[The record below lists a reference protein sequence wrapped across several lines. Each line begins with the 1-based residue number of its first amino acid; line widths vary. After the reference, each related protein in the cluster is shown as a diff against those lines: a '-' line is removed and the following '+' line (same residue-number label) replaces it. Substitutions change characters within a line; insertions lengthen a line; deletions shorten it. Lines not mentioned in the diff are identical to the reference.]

1 VCSRAFAGTAFAQTT
16 GTANPSPLGTPAAK
30 PAAVATTPPAAS
42 TSADYRLAAGDTL
55 RIEVYKDDPL
65 SQSLQIRPDGKST
78 LPLVADLLA
87 AGRRSM
93 ELRDSMSTA
102 LKDYTTNSVV
112 TMITRR
118 PMLPESAQAPALV
131 KRDPQ
136 SGASQRIV
144 AIGGGTGLPNLLRGL
159 RPLVFPEGL
168 CTDATRDRLVAV
180 VATSDDGG
188 SSGRLRATFN
198 MIPPGDIRNCL
209 AALATDQSQMTDLFQ
224 YRFGAGEG
232 LIGHPIGNLLIAALT
247 DVTQDFAHAVELAG
261 RILGACGV
269 VLPATSEVVTL
280 VAEFHDGRVL
290 TGETAI
296 VGGGGTISRLS
307 LLPER
312 PSCSLRVRDA
322 LACADV
328 IVAGPG
334 SLYTSILPPLLV
346 PHVAGGIWSSRATRI
361 LVANLMTEAGETD
374 EFSVLD
380 HLLTIE
386 RHVGR
391 QLFDCVIY
399 NTSPVP
405 ERLAA
410 SYAGRGA
417 RPIVTGAFELNALER
432 FGVRAI
438 GVPLISEHPAGKVR
452 HNPDRLASAI
462 AALAH
467 GTLGAWR
474 VCAEAGG
481 P

>member
-1 VCSRAFAGTAFAQTT
+1 
-16 GTANPSPLGTPAAK
+16 
-30 PAAVATTPPAAS
+30 
-42 TSADYRLAAGDTL
+42 
-55 RIEVYKDDPL
+55 
-65 SQSLQIRPDGKST
+65 
-78 LPLVADLLA
+78 
-87 AGRRSM
+87 
-93 ELRDSMSTA
+93 
-102 LKDYTTNSVV
+102 
-112 TMITRR
+112 
-118 PMLPESAQAPALV
+118 MLPESAQAPALV
-131 KRDPQ
+131 KREPH
-136 SGASQRIV
+136 SGASPRIV
-144 AIGGGTGLPNLLRGL
+144 AIGGGTGLPNVLRGL
-159 RPLVFPEGL
+159 RPIVFPEGV
-168 CTDATRDRLVAV
+168 CTDATRERLVAI

-188 SSGRLRATFN
+188 SSGRLRAAFN

-209 AALATDQSQMTDLFQ
+209 AALAGDQSQMTDLFQ
-224 YRFGAGEG
+224 YRFDAGEG
-232 LIGHPIGNLLIAALT
+232 LIGHAIGNLLIAALT
-247 DVTQDFAHAVELAG
+247 DVTQDFAHAVELAA
-261 RILGACGV
+261 RMLGACGV

-280 VAEFHDGRVL
+280 VAEFRDGRVL
-290 TGETAI
+290 TGETSI
-296 VGGGGTISRLS
+296 VGGGGTISRVS

-322 LACADV
+322 LVRADV

-346 PHVAGGIWSSRATRI
+346 PDIADGILSSRAMRI

-405 ERLAA
+405 DTLAA

-438 GVPLISEHPAGKVR
+438 GVPLISEHPAGKIR
-452 HNPDRLASAI
+452 HNPDCLESAI

-467 GTLGAWR
+467 GKLGAWR
-474 VCAEAGG
+474 ARAEAGG
-481 P
+481 L